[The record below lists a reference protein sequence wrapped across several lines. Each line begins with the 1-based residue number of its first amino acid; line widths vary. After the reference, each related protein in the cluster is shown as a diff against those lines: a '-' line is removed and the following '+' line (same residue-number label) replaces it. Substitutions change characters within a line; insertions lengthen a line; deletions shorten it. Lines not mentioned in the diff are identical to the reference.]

1 MQITVIFHGFKLGT
15 VLGHGMCI
23 FRFFP
28 IVANGSLC
36 YDIACAHYGNFLWL
50 RIGTCVRGGHARVTA
65 IFHAFPL
72 ETCVRRLDAYV
83 TFIFHGF
90 ELGPVLGDC
99 KWVLRSFSMVLN
111 WDLCWE
117 MACACYGHFPL
128 F

>member
-1 MQITVIFHGFKLGT
+1 MVIFYGFELEP
-15 VLGHGMCI
+15 V
-23 FRFFP
+23 
-28 IVANGSLC
+28 
-36 YDIACAHYGNFLWL
+36 
-50 RIGTCVRGGHARVTA
+50 VRGGHAPVTT

-72 ETCVRRLDAYV
+72 ETCVRRLDACV

-117 MACACYGHFPL
+117 MACACYGDFPL